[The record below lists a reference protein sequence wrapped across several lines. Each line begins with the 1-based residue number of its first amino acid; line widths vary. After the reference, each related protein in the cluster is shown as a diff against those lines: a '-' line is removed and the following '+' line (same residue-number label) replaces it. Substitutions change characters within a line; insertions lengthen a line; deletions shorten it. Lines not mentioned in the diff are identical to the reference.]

1 MVYQLGALLIL
12 TLAVETGLAGGCACP
27 AAEVLPQFPS
37 QVPADVCCLNYS
49 GSSFSHVRWSV
60 LTNGTNAETLDL
72 SFCNISHVHA
82 GGGGASALRRVR
94 LAHNRLTALPRDF
107 LAGQPNL
114 TEVDLSGNLIGELP
128 EGFLR
133 GSDNLRTLRLQQ
145 NRLRLLPGS
154 LLQKT
159 GLQRLEL
166 DGNPWDCSCL
176 FLQGLEEGRRV
187 NSTTAPQDLS
197 GNLTCASPRHLAGR
211 AVRSVSLGDACRP
224 AGLTALFIALPLL
237 VLSALVLCWCCGGKR
252 KEAPVSGSKR
262 RAAGAGCNGQKH
274 RGKQKAG
281 SCGGEG
287 VAKNQLPLRPASTLL
302 GSTRDIYEE
311 VEIKLGSVESLPPQ
325 RPSSG
330 GSGSAEGKRGA
341 RGPDAPAKADLD
353 SVSVTEVMK
362 DSADREKAYLT
373 QSTEYYSLVPGIEL
387 EDSDHGEYEDVSLS

>member
-1 MVYQLGALLIL
+1 MMPGSSVAPELLLTSGCGEASWWLGGGGSRGLGRTAAVLPGLLIPSEPRHHADSRHPHGNREPSEESLGLRALPVCAERIPPRVERDPEAEMVCQLGALLIL

-252 KEAPVSGSKR
+252 KEAPVS
-262 RAAGAGCNGQKH
+262 
-274 RGKQKAG
+274 
-281 SCGGEG
+281 
-287 VAKNQLPLRPASTLL
+287 
-302 GSTRDIYEE
+302 
-311 VEIKLGSVESLPPQ
+311 
-325 RPSSG
+325 
-330 GSGSAEGKRGA
+330 
-341 RGPDAPAKADLD
+341 
-353 SVSVTEVMK
+353 
-362 DSADREKAYLT
+362 
-373 QSTEYYSLVPGIEL
+373 
-387 EDSDHGEYEDVSLS
+387 